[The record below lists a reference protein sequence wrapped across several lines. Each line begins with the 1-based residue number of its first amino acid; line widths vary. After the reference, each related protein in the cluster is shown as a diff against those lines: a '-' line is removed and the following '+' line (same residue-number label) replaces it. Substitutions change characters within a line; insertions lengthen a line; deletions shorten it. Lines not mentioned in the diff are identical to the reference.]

1 MKEFHPHRRFIAY
14 EPPQKD
20 VFGMWK
26 QDEGK
31 EVIVEDETPK
41 EEVPK
46 NDISTEDTPKE
57 DASKEDISKDK
68 ASKDNNSQ
76 TVETKTISPSV
87 SPQNETSSTVQ
98 STEDDRSWHVVKGKR
113 KKGRSNSSTEHEE
126 KKRLSNPSKLNYK
139 KVIQKSLQ
147 NKTTIP
153 TVVTGANPSPLKNKT
168 PNKESSNQSLPN
180 KTPSK
185 ESSSI
190 TSFLSSLPP
199 LYETLP
205 HNETPQQR
213 ETSQRS
219 ETSQP
224 AETAPQSNIPQQT
237 ETPQQIETPTQSF
250 VSPPFHIPT
259 GNPHNFDYDYNQ
271 DYGFGSFDAD
281 ISLDPYYYEPN
292 DPPYSFGSGLWPKTH
307 YGEWREREMDL
318 EREPWLFRN
327 NSGFGGYIDDGLT
340 QTLPV
345 AYSSEELQVEMGV
358 DYDV

>member
-1 MKEFHPHRRFIAY
+1 MEELLRAEGFDPEEWQVFGIQIIDSLEKRGKKSKRNRKKGKTETPMNTVHQEFQCDHCMNGKEIEGIRYSCQVSKQVRFKESECEDYDLCAQCFEHVKEFHPHRRFIAY

-87 SPQNETSSTVQ
+87 SPQNETSSITQ

-153 TVVTGANPSPLKNKT
+153 TGT
-168 PNKESSNQSLPN
+168 P
-180 KTPSK
+180 
-185 ESSSI
+185 
-190 TSFLSSLPP
+190 
-199 LYETLP
+199 
-205 HNETPQQR
+205 
-213 ETSQRS
+213 
-219 ETSQP
+219 
-224 AETAPQSNIPQQT
+224 
-237 ETPQQIETPTQSF
+237 
-250 VSPPFHIPT
+250 
-259 GNPHNFDYDYNQ
+259 
-271 DYGFGSFDAD
+271 
-281 ISLDPYYYEPN
+281 
-292 DPPYSFGSGLWPKTH
+292 
-307 YGEWREREMDL
+307 
-318 EREPWLFRN
+318 
-327 NSGFGGYIDDGLT
+327 
-340 QTLPV
+340 
-345 AYSSEELQVEMGV
+345 
-358 DYDV
+358 